1 MLVVALLLCPAA
13 RADLFTAQ
21 LAYGKGDYERAFK
34 DYRELA
40 ELGQP
45 VAQYN
50 SRRMRCRVRQGS
62 SGWQAPGSI
71 PGRVEPAVRTR
82 MSLRGNEG

>member
-1 MLVVALLLCPAA
+1 MRASMLVVALLLCPAA
-13 RADLFTAQ
+13 WADLFTAQ

-45 VAQYN
+45 MAQYN
-50 SRRMRCRVRQGS
+50 LAIMYAKGQ
-62 SGWQAPGSI
+62 
-71 PGRVEPAVRTR
+71 
-82 MSLRGNEG
+82 

>member
-1 MLVVALLLCPAA
+1 MRALILLLAALLCGPAW
-13 RADLFTAQ
+13 ADLFTAQ
-21 LAYGKGDYERAFK
+21 LAYHKADYERAFK

-50 SRRMRCRVRQGS
+50 HRRHRERSRTQ
-62 SGWQAPGSI
+62 
-71 PGRVEPAVRTR
+71 
-82 MSLRGNEG
+82 